1 MNGALLDLPDRVAL
15 ETEVAIVGAGGAG
28 LSAALAA
35 REAGAEVW
43 LFERDPLP
51 RGSTAMSSGMIPA
64 AGTRFQKARGID
76 DDPER
81 FAADILAK
89 NGGTNA
95 AMVRRLAAAAA
106 PTVEWLVDRW
116 RVPLDL
122 VEGFL
127 YPGHSRP
134 RMHAPPSRSG
144 EELMDALLAAGEDA
158 GAVLV
163 SGARVEALLVER
175 RPDGSIARAAGLLVR
190 RGRASEAVRA
200 GAVVLACCGF
210 AGARDLVRRFVPE
223 MAEAPYHGH
232 PGNEGDALLWGEAL
246 GAALADLD
254 AYQGHA
260 GLAVPHGI
268 LITWAIVSEGGI
280 QVDLG
285 GERFADESRGYS
297 EQAARLLARPGG
309 AGWILFDGRL
319 RELARRFEDFR
330 RAEAL
335 GAIRE
340 AADFDELAAMTRL
353 PGAALAETLAEV
365 AACARGERA
374 DRFGRDFTRH
384 PPLRPPYGAVKVTG
398 ALFHTQGGLEVDERA
413 RVLRPDGTAIEGL
426 YAAGGA
432 ARGVSGRGAA
442 GYLSGNGLLS
452 AIVLGRIAGRAAAER
467 ARAAVS
473 AGMPDGSARPGTRRE
488 ER

>member
-1 MNGALLDLPDRVAL
+1 VSTALLDLPREVAL

-89 NGGTNA
+89 NGGANA
-95 AMVRRLAAAAA
+95 AMAHRLAGAAAA
-106 PTVEWLVDRW
+106 TVERLVDRW
-116 RVPLDL
+116 GVRLEL

-144 EELMDALLAAGEDA
+144 EELVGALLAACEDA

-163 SGARVEALLVER
+163 NGARVEALFVER
-175 RPDGSIARAAGLLVR
+175 GRDGAIARVAGLLVR
-190 RGRASEAVRA
+190 RGKGSEAVRA
-200 GAVVLACCGF
+200 RAVVLACCGF
-210 AGARDLVRRFVPE
+210 AGARDLVRRHVPE
-223 MAEAPYHGH
+223 MAEAPCHGH
-232 PGNEGDALLWGEAL
+232 PGNEGDALRWGEAL

-268 LITWAIVSEGGI
+268 LVTWAIVSEGGI

-285 GERFADESRGYS
+285 GERFADESLGYS

-309 AGWILFDGRL
+309 LGWILFDTR
-319 RELARRFEDFR
+319 RRALARAFEDFR

-340 AADFDELAAMTRL
+340 AADRAELAALTGL
-353 PGAALAETLAEV
+353 PPAALARTLDEV
-365 AACARGERA
+365 EACARGERA

-384 PPLRPPYGAVKVTG
+384 PPLAPPFCAVKVTG
-398 ALFHTQGGLEVDERA
+398 ALFHTQGGLEVDGQG
-413 RVLRPDGTAIEGL
+413 RVLRPDGTVIEGL

-452 AIVLGRIAGRAAAER
+452 AIVLGRIAGKAAALSVR
-467 ARAAVS
+467 GGAH
-473 AGMPDGSARPGTRRE
+473 AGEAEAPVRPAPGRDDR
-488 ER
+488 